1 MNDKQVGLTKDA
13 GWELGVR
20 TTVAAPIPV
29 VWQYLMGEG
38 LRVWLG
44 DIDEL
49 PTEKG
54 AAYATADGVTGTV
67 RGYKAESK
75 LRISWHPD
83 DWPHDSILQLT
94 VKESVRNHDRYPSRA
109 ARGSR
114 GAQAHAGPLE
124 EHRRGVR
131 RPLRSLGTVS
141 RIPGGEF
148 AIGH

>member
-29 VWQYLMGEG
+29 VWHYLMGEG
-38 LRVWLG
+38 LKVWLG
-44 DIDEL
+44 EIDEL

-94 VKESVRNHDRYPSRA
+94 VKESITGTTIGIHHEQLADREERKLMLGHWKNIA
-109 ARGSR
+109 A
-114 GAQAHAGPLE
+114 AFDAHFG
-124 EHRRGVR
+124 R
-131 RPLRSLGTVS
+131 
-141 RIPGGEF
+141 
-148 AIGH
+148 